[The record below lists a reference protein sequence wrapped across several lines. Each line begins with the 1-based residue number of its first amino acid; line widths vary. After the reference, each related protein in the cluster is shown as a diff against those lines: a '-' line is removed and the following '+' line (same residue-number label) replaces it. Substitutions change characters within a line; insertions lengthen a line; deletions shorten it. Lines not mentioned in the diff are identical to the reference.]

1 MRIAESNQIPLNVM
15 CYAFFRQGWNFQN
28 SKIYQQSFDLAWA
41 AIKGMNLEER
51 KKAGADYLLL
61 FHSAKG

>member
-1 MRIAESNQIPLNVM
+1 M

-28 SKIYQQSFDLAWA
+28 RKIYQQSFSLACVT
-41 AIKGMNLEER
+41 IKGMNLEER